1 MMRAIP
7 ESSATILGN
16 IPELKRISTIVYWQ
30 DKNYDGTGF
39 PLDDLDGRTIP
50 VASRIIRVARDFE
63 RLIEEGLNSD
73 EAQLRIHAQDRWY
86 DPAVLTALD
95 AQLLDEAAEFALR
108 AMTVR
113 LTDLRIGME
122 LLEDVITTDDR
133 LVVVGAGTAITGAM
147 LERLHNFARIKGIRE
162 PIVIKRPDAFL
173 SGFDAA

>member
-1 MMRAIP
+1 M
-7 ESSATILGN
+7 T
-16 IPELKRISTIVYWQ
+16 STVEP
-30 DKNYDGTGF
+30 F
-39 PLDDLDGRTIP
+39 RSP
-50 VASRIIRVARDFE
+50 VASFASPVT
-63 RLIEEGLNSD
+63 LSD
-73 EAQLRIHAQDRWY
+73 SSRRGSIGRGSTPIHAQDRWY

-113 LTDLRIGME
+113 LADLRIGME